1 MSETTGAQATGERVE
16 ELLAELAALG
26 DPLARARAEE
36 LVRAL
41 VGLYGAGLER
51 VMEIVTEEEAAGVLR
66 RVTCDPLLCGLLAV
80 HDLHPLDTGERVRL
94 ALEEVRPHLGGHS
107 GDVEL
112 VSVEE
117 DTGVV
122 RLRLRGACDGCPS
135 SRITVR
141 HAIERAVT
149 GAAPEVVRV
158 EVEGMVEVAA
168 EGAAGDGSLLQIG
181 TRPPPGPCPVPEPGA
196 QPGARSGAGTVAR

>member
-1 MSETTGAQATGERVE
+1 MSATTDAQATGERVE

-26 DPLARARAEE
+26 DPVAHARAEE
-36 LVRAL
+36 LVRVL
-41 VGLYGAGLER
+41 VGLYGTALER

-66 RVTCDPLLCGLLAV
+66 RVTSDPLLCGLLAV

-94 ALEEVRPHLGGHS
+94 ALEEVRPHLGSHA

-112 VSVEE
+112 LAVEE
-117 DTGVV
+117 ETGVV

-141 HAIERAVT
+141 DAIERAVT
-149 GAAPEVVRV
+149 RAAPEVARV
-158 EVEGMVEVAA
+158 EVEGVH
-168 EGAAGDGSLLQIG
+168 DDTLLQIA
-181 TRPPPGPCPVPEPGA
+181 PGPCPVPEPGA
-196 QPGARSGAGTVAR
+196 GTVTR